1 MYLSAA
7 FYVLL
12 AVRLLL
18 HQFFNMKNILGITVL
33 TMVTFAGR
41 AQFYYKDVITI
52 QQTNA
57 QWNALKTN
65 RIRAV
70 KVQSYEAN
78 NQPTEGLTVQQRV
91 SDNQLVTSTQSLA
104 NGSSELT
111 STYNSAGR
119 ITETIDTSEDFHST
133 TTYNYDANGRIST
146 ITNSSRSGEFT
157 TTEVHIWTYDASGKP
172 QQMLRIRNNTDTTY
186 VSFVFDG
193 KDVPVE
199 EHATRKAGKEPD
211 IFYYYDDKNQL
222 TDIVRYSQRAR
233 RLLPTHIFS
242 YDAQGRI
249 AAMMLVPEGSND
261 YQRWYYDYDARGL
274 KVKER
279 AYNKQ
284 QQPLGR
290 VEYSYE

>member
-12 AVRLLL
+12 AVRLHL
-18 HQFFNMKNILGITVL
+18 HQFLNMKNILGITVL
-33 TMVTFAGR
+33 LVTTFAGR

-57 QWNALKTN
+57 QWSALKNN

-70 KVQSYEAN
+70 KVQSYGPN
-78 NQPTEGLTVQQRV
+78 NQASDDLTVQQRV
-91 SDNQLVTSTQSLA
+91 SDNQLVTTTKSLA
-104 NGSSELT
+104 NGTTELT
-111 STYNSAGR
+111 ATYNAGR
-119 ITETIDTSEDFHST
+119 LTQTVDTSEDFHSV
-133 TTYNYDANGRIST
+133 TTYNYDANGRVT
-146 ITNSSRSGEFT
+146 NITNSSRSGEFN
-157 TTEVHIWTYDASGKP
+157 TTEVHVWTYDASGKP
-172 QQMLRIRNNTDTTY
+172 QQMLRIRNNTDTT
-186 VSFVFDG
+186 FVTFVYEG

-233 RLLPTHIFS
+233 RLLPTHMFS
-242 YDAQGRI
+242 YDAQGRV

-261 YQRWYYDYDARGL
+261 YQRWYYDYDSRGL
-274 KVKER
+274 KLKER
-279 AYNKQ
+279 AYDKQ

-290 VEYSYE
+290 VEYTYE

>member
-1 MYLSAA
+1 M
-7 FYVLL
+7 
-12 AVRLLL
+12 AVS
-18 HQFFNMKNILGITVL
+18 
-33 TMVTFAGR
+33 FAGR

-57 QWNALKTN
+57 QWSALKNN
-65 RIRAV
+65 RIRTV
-70 KVQSYEAN
+70 TVQSYEPDN
-78 NQPTEGLTVQQRV
+78 KLTEGLNVQQRV

-111 STYNSAGR
+111 ATYNAAGR
-119 ITETIDTSEDFHST
+119 LTQTIDTSEDFHSV
-133 TTYNYDANGRIST
+133 TTYNYDANGRVSN
-146 ITNSSRSGEFT
+146 ITNLSRSGEFT
-157 TTEVHIWTYDASGKP
+157 TTEVHAWTYDAAGKP
-172 QQMLRIRNNTDTTY
+172 QQMLRIRNNSDTTF
-186 VSFVFDG
+186 VSFVYEG

-242 YDAQGRI
+242 YDAQGRV

-274 KVKER
+274 KLKER

-290 VEYSYE
+290 VEYSYQ

>member
-7 FYVLL
+7 FYVLM

-33 TMVTFAGR
+33 VLVTFAGHG
-41 AQFYYKDVITI
+41 QFYYKDVITI
-52 QQTNA
+52 QQSNA
-57 QWNALKTN
+57 QWNALKNN

-70 KVQSYEAN
+70 KVQSFEAN
-78 NQPTEGLTVQQRV
+78 NQPTEGLRVQQQV
-91 SDNQLVTSTQSLA
+91 ADNKLITTTQSLA
-104 NGSSELT
+104 NGTSELT
-111 STYNSAGR
+111 STYNAAGR
-119 ITETIDTSEDFHST
+119 LAETVDTSEDFHST
-133 TTYNYDANGRIST
+133 TTYSYDANGRISN
-146 ITNSSRSGEFT
+146 ITNTSRSGEFT
-157 TTEVHIWTYDASGKP
+157 TTEVHVWTYDAGGKP
-172 QQMLRIRNNTDTTY
+172 SQMLRIRNNTDTTF
-186 VSFVFDG
+186 VSFVYEG

-242 YDAQGRI
+242 YDAQGRV
-249 AAMMLVPEGSND
+249 AAMMLVPEGSNE

-274 KVKER
+274 KLRER

-284 QQPLGR
+284 QQMLGK